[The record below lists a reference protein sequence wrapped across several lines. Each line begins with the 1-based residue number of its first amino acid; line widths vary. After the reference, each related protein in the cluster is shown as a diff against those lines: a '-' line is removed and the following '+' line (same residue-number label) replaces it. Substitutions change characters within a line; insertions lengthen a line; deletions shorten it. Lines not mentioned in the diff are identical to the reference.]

1 MNKKFLSA
9 ILFGALMVT
18 STGTFVSCKDYDDDI
33 DSLNEKVDKL
43 TKDLS
48 ELQAAAGKYVT
59 AVKYDAATGKLTVT
73 GGNGE
78 TFQLPMPAELPT
90 YSLKVVDGKIQLLDG
105 DKVVSEATLPTTD
118 VPATFDPTLLKW
130 NNGYLY
136 YGDVKISGVEKPQS
150 VGSITEVKDEETG
163 EVIGYVIELDGKS
176 ATFSVVT
183 DLKALVFE
191 PELYYQGIEAIAVKS
206 FVYKALTATDVNAD
220 ADNKDDAP
228 VKETVTTEVTPEL
241 SATYHMN
248 PSTADV
254 RNLVKEDLKFL
265 AYDKEYARAADGVV
279 VPEISKVEP
288 KNGELTVWAKLT
300 EGTIKDIA
308 NDNKVTVLAL
318 QANYLNGDNKRSVIT
333 SDYAAVKA
341 VKITDLVLNNAKVA
355 GENHLA
361 VKAADA
367 IQNAPEVKV
376 AWDETVDLAEYVQ
389 THYGA
394 GDAHTKWDENAASGT
409 VEKAGFSYSY
419 ELVGYIDGSNK
430 TSQSAHAA
438 LKGSVLRPQLPKDG
452 KAAEWGATEQ
462 NQATVGRMPLVRVFL
477 NDNNSKKKVAVGYL
491 KVEITGAPAEDRIT
505 ATTEYTFNE
514 EFTLSCRTEDW
525 VQEVTWFQIE
535 EQILA
540 QLNISKKDFE
550 RSYIYDGPMIQ
561 YSEATLDAMPLTKL
575 STKVEQ
581 TEADVEG
588 TMTEM
593 IQYSEATLDAM
604 PLTKLSTKVEQ
615 TEADVEG
622 TMTEVLQW
630 TIPANY
636 AYEYFSA
643 NASMKAIVR
652 YIKENKDIQGNVISN
667 DYVYVTLT
675 WTPNP
680 RNVTPTG
687 TLANSDKT
695 KQIWFASNSNEGGS
709 GYDEIHVNTEVP
721 AATGHD
727 IMRFNKF
734 ILDTFNGHDVTIS
747 EIASVYTDFADAEL
761 TKTFRFVDPK
771 DAKMTGVSGTIY
783 TLSVNADRTQLLAST
798 PTIANT
804 VIATITDAVDNNG
817 EDLIALANNDIAKDL
832 LNVAGRDALADNLTA
847 RLSVETVNECGKSLN
862 AVANNEFD
870 VKFLRPITVEADKM
884 DNFKDGVDVGAEGSK
899 IDLKL
904 AFTDWRNEAFKIA
917 PINYYTYYGVKSVTI
932 NTKEAETTIN
942 GKYEPIP
949 ANLQVKYDGVT
960 TEEIAKGNFGTL
972 TYINNKVEVGEFDI
986 KLPVVVEYAWGT
998 VKFDIVCHVAK
1009 TVG

>member
-1 MNKKFLSA
+1 
-9 ILFGALMVT
+9 MVT

-376 AWDETVDLAEYVQ
+376 AWEMELNELREEKEQAVKTADIERAKKAQVRQNEVEAEMEKIRIKTERRNKRKKLVVDEAAVAETISDWTKIPLQKLTEGETKRLARLEKELHKRVIGQNEAVKAVAQAVKRGRVGLKDPNRPIGSFLFLGPTGVGKTELSKALAEAVFGSEQAMIRVDMSEYMEKHSVSKLIGSPPGYVGYEEGGQ
-389 THYGA
+389 LSEKVRRNPYSVLLF
-394 GDAHTKWDENAASGT
+394 DEI
-409 VEKAGFSYSY
+409 EKAHPDVFNI
-419 ELVGYIDGSNK
+419 LLQVLDDG
-430 TSQSAHAA
+430 H
-438 LKGSVLRPQLPKDG
+438 
-452 KAAEWGATEQ
+452 
-462 NQATVGRMPLVRVFL
+462 
-477 NDNNSKKKVAVGYL
+477 
-491 KVEITGAPAEDRIT
+491 
-505 ATTEYTFNE
+505 
-514 EFTLSCRTEDW
+514 
-525 VQEVTWFQIE
+525 
-535 EQILA
+535 
-540 QLNISKKDFE
+540 
-550 RSYIYDGPMIQ
+550 
-561 YSEATLDAMPLTKL
+561 
-575 STKVEQ
+575 
-581 TEADVEG
+581 
-588 TMTEM
+588 
-593 IQYSEATLDAM
+593 
-604 PLTKLSTKVEQ
+604 
-615 TEADVEG
+615 
-622 TMTEVLQW
+622 
-630 TIPANY
+630 
-636 AYEYFSA
+636 
-643 NASMKAIVR
+643 
-652 YIKENKDIQGNVISN
+652 
-667 DYVYVTLT
+667 
-675 WTPNP
+675 
-680 RNVTPTG
+680 
-687 TLANSDKT
+687 
-695 KQIWFASNSNEGGS
+695 
-709 GYDEIHVNTEVP
+709 
-721 AATGHD
+721 
-727 IMRFNKF
+727 
-734 ILDTFNGHDVTIS
+734 
-747 EIASVYTDFADAEL
+747 
-761 TKTFRFVDPK
+761 
-771 DAKMTGVSGTIY
+771 
-783 TLSVNADRTQLLAST
+783 
-798 PTIANT
+798 
-804 VIATITDAVDNNG
+804 ITDAQGRKVDFKQTIIIMTSNAGAQAIMEPKRLGFMSDNDEKKDYERMKGGVMEEVRRIFKPEFLNRIDDIMVFHVLNKEDIRKIVTLLLKNTG
-817 EDLIALANNDIAKDL
+817 ETMCRTDGN
-832 LNVAGRDALADNLTA
+832 
-847 RLSVETVNECGKSLN
+847 SSYS
-862 AVANNEFD
+862 
-870 VKFLRPITVEADKM
+870 DKCCER
-884 DNFKDGVDVGAEGSK
+884 FYCRKR
-899 IDLKL
+899 
-904 AFTDWRNEAFKIA
+904 F
-917 PINYYTYYGVKSVTI
+917 
-932 NTKEAETTIN
+932 
-942 GKYEPIP
+942 
-949 ANLQVKYDGVT
+949 
-960 TEEIAKGNFGTL
+960 
-972 TYINNKVEVGEFDI
+972 
-986 KLPVVVEYAWGT
+986 
-998 VKFDIVCHVAK
+998 
-1009 TVG
+1009 

>member
-105 DKVVSEATLPTTD
+105 DKVVSEAPLPTTD
-118 VPATFDPTLLKW
+118 APAAFDPTLLKW

-206 FVYKALTATDVNAD
+206 FVYKALTAKDVNAD

-228 VKETVTTEVTPEL
+228 VPETATTEVTPEL

-355 GENHLA
+355 GESHLA

-376 AWDETVDLAEYVQ
+376 AWNETVDLAEYVQ

-394 GDAHTKWDENAASGT
+394 DAHTKWDENAASGT

-514 EFTLSCRTEDW
+514 GFTLSCRTEDW

-540 QLNISKKDFE
+540 QLNISKEDFE

-581 TEADVEG
+581 T
-588 TMTEM
+588 
-593 IQYSEATLDAM
+593 
-604 PLTKLSTKVEQ
+604 KV
-615 TEADVEG
+615 DVEG

-643 NASMKAIVR
+643 NASMKAVVR
-652 YIKENKDIQGNVISN
+652 YTKQNKDIQGVVISN

-675 WTPNP
+675 WAPNP
-680 RNVTPTG
+680 RNVNPTG
-687 TLANSDKT
+687 TLADADKT
-695 KQIWFASNSNEGGS
+695 KQYWFAGNSNEGGS
-709 GYDEIHVNTEVP
+709 GYNEIHVNTEVP
-721 AATGHD
+721 AATGHN
-727 IMRFNKF
+727 IMNFNKF
-734 ILDTFNGHDVTIS
+734 ILETFNGHDVTIS
-747 EIASVYTDFADAEL
+747 EIPAVYTDFADTKL

-771 DAKMTGVSGTIY
+771 GAKLTGVSKTVY
-783 TLSVNADRTQLLAST
+783 TMSVNADRTQLLASSEAV
-798 PTIANT
+798 ANT
-804 VIATITDAVDNNG
+804 VVATIKDAANNDG
-817 EDLIALANNDIAKDL
+817 EDLIQLEDNSVAKDL
-832 LNVAGRDALADNLTA
+832 LNVAGRDDLANNLTA
-847 RLSVETVNECGKSLN
+847 RLSVETLNGCGKSLN
-862 AVANNEFD
+862 EVTNNEFD
-870 VKFLRPITVEADKM
+870 VKFLRPITVKADKM
-884 DNFKDGVDVGAEGSK
+884 DNFKDGVDVGAEGSV
-899 IDLKL
+899 IDVKL
-904 AFTDWRNEAFKIA
+904 AFTDWRNYAFVTT
-917 PINYYTYYGVKSVTI
+917 PINYYTYYGVKSITI
-932 NTKEAETTIN
+932 DTDKAQTTVN

-949 ANLQVKYDGVT
+949 AGMKVEYSGV
-960 TEEIAKGNFGTL
+960 EDISAGKFGKL
-972 TYINNKVEVGEFDI
+972 TYINNKAEVGEFDI
-986 KLPVVVEYAWGT
+986 KLPVAVEYAWGT
-998 VKFDIVCHVAK
+998 VEFDIVCHVAK
-1009 TVG
+1009 TVK

>member
-105 DKVVSEATLPTTD
+105 DKVVSEAPLPTTD
-118 VPATFDPTLLKW
+118 APAAFDPTLLKW

-228 VKETVTTEVTPEL
+228 VQETATTEVTPEL

-300 EGTIKDIA
+300 EGTIKDIV

-355 GENHLA
+355 GESHLA

-540 QLNISKKDFE
+540 QLNISKEDFE
-550 RSYIYDGPMIQ
+550 RSYIYDGP
-561 YSEATLDAMPLTKL
+561 
-575 STKVEQ
+575 
-581 TEADVEG
+581 
-588 TMTEM
+588 M

-643 NASMKAIVR
+643 NASMKAVVR
-652 YIKENKDIQGNVISN
+652 YTKQNKDIQGVVISN

-932 NTKEAETTIN
+932 DTKEAETTIN

>member
-105 DKVVSEATLPTTD
+105 DKVVSEAPLPTTD
-118 VPATFDPTLLKW
+118 APAAFDPTLLKW

-540 QLNISKKDFE
+540 QLNISKEDFE
-550 RSYIYDGPMIQ
+550 RSYIYDGP
-561 YSEATLDAMPLTKL
+561 
-575 STKVEQ
+575 
-581 TEADVEG
+581 
-588 TMTEM
+588 M

-652 YIKENKDIQGNVISN
+652 YTKENKDIQGNVISN

-817 EDLIALANNDIAKDL
+817 EDLIALAYNDIAKDL

-932 NTKEAETTIN
+932 DTKEAETTIN

-960 TEEIAKGNFGTL
+960 TAEIAKGNFGTL

>member
-105 DKVVSEATLPTTD
+105 DKVVSEAPLPTTD
-118 VPATFDPTLLKW
+118 APAAFDPTLLKW

-300 EGTIKDIA
+300 EGTIKDIV

-514 EFTLSCRTEDW
+514 GFTLSCRTEDW

-540 QLNISKKDFE
+540 QLNISKEDFE

-581 TEADVEG
+581 T
-588 TMTEM
+588 
-593 IQYSEATLDAM
+593 
-604 PLTKLSTKVEQ
+604 KV
-615 TEADVEG
+615 DVEG

-643 NASMKAIVR
+643 NASMKAVVR
-652 YIKENKDIQGNVISN
+652 YTKQNKDIQGVVISN

-675 WTPNP
+675 WAPNP
-680 RNVTPTG
+680 RNVNPTG
-687 TLANSDKT
+687 TLADADKT
-695 KQIWFASNSNEGGS
+695 KQYWFAGNSNEGGS
-709 GYDEIHVNTEVP
+709 GYNEIHVNTEVP
-721 AATGHD
+721 AATGHN
-727 IMRFNKF
+727 IMNFNKF
-734 ILDTFNGHDVTIS
+734 ILETFNGHDVTIS
-747 EIASVYTDFADAEL
+747 EIPAVYTDFADTKL

-771 DAKMTGVSGTIY
+771 GAKLTGVSKTVY
-783 TLSVNADRTQLLAST
+783 TMSVNADRTQLLASSEAV
-798 PTIANT
+798 ANT
-804 VIATITDAVDNNG
+804 VVATIKDAANNDG
-817 EDLIALANNDIAKDL
+817 EDLIQLEEDNSVAKDL
-832 LNVAGRDALADNLTA
+832 LNVAGRDDLANNLTA
-847 RLSVETVNECGKSLN
+847 RLSVETLNGCGKSLN
-862 AVANNEFD
+862 EVTNNEFD
-870 VKFLRPITVEADKM
+870 VKFLRPITVKADKM
-884 DNFKDGVDVGAEGSK
+884 DNFKDGVDVGAEGSV
-899 IDLKL
+899 IDVKL
-904 AFTDWRNEAFKIA
+904 AFTDWRNYAFVTT
-917 PINYYTYYGVKSVTI
+917 PINYYTYYGVKSITI
-932 NTKEAETTIN
+932 DTDKAQTTVN

-949 ANLQVKYDGVT
+949 AGMKVEYSGV
-960 TEEIAKGNFGTL
+960 EDISAGKFGKL
-972 TYINNKVEVGEFDI
+972 TYINNKAEVGEFDI
-986 KLPVVVEYAWGT
+986 KLPVAVEYAWGT
-998 VKFDIVCHVAK
+998 VEFDIVCHVAK
-1009 TVG
+1009 TVK

>member
-105 DKVVSEATLPTTD
+105 DKVVSEAPLPTTD
-118 VPATFDPTLLKW
+118 APAAFDPTLLKW

-300 EGTIKDIA
+300 EGTIKDIV

-389 THYGA
+389 THYGGA
-394 GDAHTKWDENAASGT
+394 GDAPTKWDENAASGT

-540 QLNISKKDFE
+540 QLNISKEDFE

-588 TMTEM
+588 TMTEVM
-593 IQYSEATLDAM
+593 
-604 PLTKLSTKVEQ
+604 
-615 TEADVEG
+615 
-622 TMTEVLQW
+622 QW

-652 YIKENKDIQGNVISN
+652 YTKENKDIQGNVISN

-932 NTKEAETTIN
+932 DTKEAETTIN

-949 ANLQVKYDGVT
+949 ANLQVKYDDVT

>member
-105 DKVVSEATLPTTD
+105 DKVVSEAPLPTTD
-118 VPATFDPTLLKW
+118 APAAFDPTLLKW

-206 FVYKALTATDVNAD
+206 FVYKALTAKDVNAD

-228 VKETVTTEVTPEL
+228 VQETATTEVTPEL

-300 EGTIKDIA
+300 EGTIKDIE
-308 NDNKVTVLAL
+308 NDDKVTVLAL

-355 GENHLA
+355 GESHLA

-376 AWDETVDLAEYVQ
+376 AWNETVDLAEYVQ

-394 GDAHTKWDENAASGT
+394 GDAHTKWDEN

-514 EFTLSCRTEDW
+514 GFTLSCRTEDW

-540 QLNISKKDFE
+540 QLNISKEDFE

-581 TEADVEG
+581 T
-588 TMTEM
+588 
-593 IQYSEATLDAM
+593 
-604 PLTKLSTKVEQ
+604 KV
-615 TEADVEG
+615 DVEG

-643 NASMKAIVR
+643 NASMKAVVR
-652 YIKENKDIQGNVISN
+652 YTKQNKDIQGVVISN

-675 WTPNP
+675 WAPNP
-680 RNVTPTG
+680 RNVNPTG
-687 TLANSDKT
+687 TLADADKT
-695 KQIWFASNSNEGGS
+695 KQYWFAGNSNEGGS
-709 GYDEIHVNTEVP
+709 GYNEIHVNTEVP
-721 AATGHD
+721 AATGHN
-727 IMRFNKF
+727 IMNFNKF
-734 ILDTFNGHDVTIS
+734 ILETFNGHDVTIS
-747 EIASVYTDFADAEL
+747 EIPAVYTDFADTKL

-771 DAKMTGVSGTIY
+771 GAKLTGVSKTVY
-783 TLSVNADRTQLLAST
+783 TMSVNADRTQLLASSEAV
-798 PTIANT
+798 ANT
-804 VIATITDAVDNNG
+804 VVATIKDAANNDG
-817 EDLIALANNDIAKDL
+817 EDLIQLEDNSVAKDL
-832 LNVAGRDALADNLTA
+832 LNVAGRDDLANNLTA
-847 RLSVETVNECGKSLN
+847 RLSVETLNGCGKSLN
-862 AVANNEFD
+862 EVTNNEFD
-870 VKFLRPITVEADKM
+870 VKFLRPITVKADKM
-884 DNFKDGVDVGAEGSK
+884 DNFKDGVDVGAEGSV
-899 IDLKL
+899 IDVKL
-904 AFTDWRNEAFKIA
+904 AFTDWRNYAFVTT
-917 PINYYTYYGVKSVTI
+917 PINYYTYYGVKSITI
-932 NTKEAETTIN
+932 DTDKAQTTVN

-949 ANLQVKYDGVT
+949 AGMKVEYSGV
-960 TEEIAKGNFGTL
+960 EDISAGKFGKL
-972 TYINNKVEVGEFDI
+972 TYINNKAEVGEFDI
-986 KLPVVVEYAWGT
+986 KLPVAVEYAWGT
-998 VKFDIVCHVAK
+998 VEFDIVCHVAK
-1009 TVG
+1009 TVK